1 MSDVMPIAD
10 NNDILKVFNQAK
22 NILGPIYKDSDE
34 DIFKAQIQIIADE
47 ALSVSNR
54 MSDTTIKDLKSIVID
69 TSIIW
74 YQNRGVES
82 QTRQDELGQANY
94 FIDWHHYL
102 QEEII
107 RHGKRYVI

>member
-1 MSDVMPIAD
+1 MSDVVPIAD
-10 NNDILKVFNQAK
+10 NSDVLDVFEKAK
-22 NILGPIYKDSDE
+22 NILGPVYKDSDE
-34 DIFKAQIQIIADE
+34 DIFKTQIQIISDE
-47 ALSVSNR
+47 CLSVSNR
-54 MSDTTIKDLKSIVID
+54 MFETTITDLKSIVVD
-69 TSIIW
+69 VAIIW

-102 QEEII
+102 QEEIV

>member
-1 MSDVMPIAD
+1 MSDVVPIAD
-10 NNDILKVFNQAK
+10 ETELLNIFENVKK
-22 NILGPIYKDSDE
+22 ILGPVYKDEDE
-34 DIFKAQIQIIADE
+34 NVVKSQIQIIGDE
-47 ALSVSNR
+47 ALSVSNHLFET
-54 MSDTTIKDLKSIVID
+54 SVQDLKSIITDV
-69 TSIIW
+69 TIIW

-102 QEEII
+102 QEEVV